1 MSKHKSTSHWQAFT
15 STLSTTLV
23 LVMLGLTVLTTLTA
37 ERIRAKLLH
46 ELPVT
51 IELRESVSDQEARQL
66 ALDLKRENYV
76 EGAVYKSKAQVLKEE
91 TAANRFDPTA
101 FTQHNFYRSE
111 IKISVTEAYAQVDSL
126 ARIEKELGALPAVS
140 KVDYPDDLVDGLNRN
155 LNITTVVFLVIASL
169 LLIISAA
176 LINSTVR
183 LSVYS
188 RRFIIH
194 TMKLVGASWGFI
206 RRPFM
211 GRSFWIGLVA
221 ALLADALLGGIV
233 YSLYRYDPSILEYIT
248 LENLA
253 LMAAAVVVCGLIIT
267 LLCTYISV
275 SHFLRLDE
283 DGMYK

>member
-1 MSKHKSTSHWQAFT
+1 MSKKRSTSHWQAFT

-51 IELRESVSDQEARQL
+51 VQLRESVSEAQGRQL
-66 ALDLKRENYV
+66 ALDLRRLPYV
-76 EGAVYKSKAQVLKEE
+76 EGATYKSRAQVLKEE
-91 TAANRFDPTA
+91 TEANRFDPTT
-101 FTQHNFYRSE
+101 FTQSNFYLSE
-111 IKISVTEAYAQVDSL
+111 IKIAVRESHAQVDSL
-126 ARIEKELGALPAVS
+126 ARIERELGEIHEVS
-140 KVDYPDDLVDGLNRN
+140 RVEYPDELVDGLNHN
-155 LNITTVVFLVIASL
+155 LHIITVVFLAIASL

-211 GRSFWIGLVA
+211 GRSFYIGLIA
-221 ALLADALLGGIV
+221 AMLADAILLGLV
-233 YSLYRYDPSILEYIT
+233 YTLYRYDPTLLEYIT
-248 LENLA
+248 LRNLA
-253 LMAAAVVVCGLIIT
+253 LMAAAVVVCGLLIT
-267 LLCTYISV
+267 LLCTYASV
-275 SHFLRLDE
+275 SHFLRQREDE
-283 DGMYK
+283 MYK